1 MGQPSHCKETR
12 SSLLAQVR
20 QAEYT
25 GLIGSA
31 YQRPR
36 ETDVPCLSALSYP
49 QRSFSHELPEAW
61 QSSPSAE
68 QPHLPVSFNGTTTC
82 ILNYL
87 AKG

>member
-20 QAEYT
+20 QA
-25 GLIGSA
+25 A

-36 ETDVPCLSALSYP
+36 ETDVPCLSGLSYP
-49 QRSFSHELPEAW
+49 QSSFSHELPEAW

-68 QPHLPVSFNGTTTC
+68 QPHLPVSFNGTTAC